1 MLIIRED
8 ILILGKDPAQGLD
21 DTIFTFETEYSID
34 FTELGKKFCLRLHC
48 NGSNSYLLEM
58 KNSLLVEMH

>member
-1 MLIIRED
+1 MLIITED

-21 DTIFTFETEYSID
+21 DTTFTFEAEYSIN
-34 FTELGKKFCLRLHC
+34 FTELGKKFCLSLHY

-58 KNSLLVEMH
+58 KNSLLVEMY